1 MIVIPLG
8 ETLAPGRVNDI
19 RACLLDDGVIAYPTD
34 TLYGL
39 GGRFLSL
46 AAHGRIDA
54 LKGRD
59 GQPYS
64 AAAAGLEMLGTL
76 VADVP
81 AVFGERLCGLLPGP
95 FTFLFKPAPGLDP
108 RLLRDSAA
116 VGVRIPA
123 LPPLLRLI
131 EALGF
136 PLVSTSANR
145 SGRPPLNDPERIAR
159 EFPGLDIVI
168 DGGVLPPSPGS
179 TVVDLTAEP
188 PRVVRSGAG
197 HERLLAALAAGD

>member
-8 ETLAPGRVNDI
+8 EILAPGNLDAI
-19 RACLLDDGVIAYPTD
+19 RACLLDDGAIAYPTD

-39 GGRFLSL
+39 GGHFLSL

-81 AVFGERLCGLLPGP
+81 AAFGERLRGLLPGP
-95 FTFLFKPAPGLDP
+95 FTFLFRPAPGLDP
-108 RLLRDSAA
+108 RLVRNSGAI
-116 VGVRIPA
+116 GVRVPA
-123 LPPLLRLI
+123 LPTLLRLI
-131 EALGF
+131 GLLGF

-145 SGRPPLNDPERIAR
+145 SGRPPLNDPARIAR
-159 EFPGLDIVI
+159 EFPDLDILV
-168 DGGVLPPSPGS
+168 DGGVLPPSAGS
-179 TVVDLTAEP
+179 TVVDLTAVP
-188 PRVVRSGAG
+188 PRIVRQGAG
-197 HERLLAALAAGD
+197 IWGR